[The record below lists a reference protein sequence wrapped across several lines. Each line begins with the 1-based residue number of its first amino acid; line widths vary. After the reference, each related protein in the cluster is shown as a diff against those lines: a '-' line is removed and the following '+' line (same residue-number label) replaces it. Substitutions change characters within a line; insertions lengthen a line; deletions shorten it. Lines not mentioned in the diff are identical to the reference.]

1 MNIGNFYD
9 IIKFKFYFGG
19 DFTKKLSKITFIVTI
34 IAEVMCCLIL
44 NTLGG
49 IAFIMNDYDK
59 CGIALFISTVFLVTA
74 LIFIKFKKTIIPL
87 ILTIVGTGSYIYTL
101 AVISAIPN
109 AKVPKESTEVL
120 LAKHY
125 PTIAVTVLLILLIF
139 FNFFSEEAVQKRL
152 ERKNKKLAERERS
165 LNEDEKII

>member
-1 MNIGNFYD
+1 MNIGIFYV

-19 DFTKKLSKITFIVTI
+19 DLTKKLSKITFIITV
-34 IAEVMCCLIL
+34 IAEVICCLVL

-49 IAFIMNDYDK
+49 IAFLMNDYDK
-59 CGIALFISTVFLVTA
+59 CGIALFISTVFLIAA
-74 LIFIKFKKTIIPL
+74 LILIKFKKAIIPL
-87 ILTIVGTGSYIYTL
+87 ILTIAGTGSYIYTL

-109 AKVPKESTEVL
+109 TKIPKEYTEAL

-152 ERKNKKLAERERS
+152 KRKNEKLAERERS
-165 LNEDEKII
+165 LNDDEKII

>member
-1 MNIGNFYD
+1 
-9 IIKFKFYFGG
+9 
-19 DFTKKLSKITFIVTI
+19 
-34 IAEVMCCLIL
+34 
-44 NTLGG
+44 
-49 IAFIMNDYDK
+49 MNDYDK
-59 CGIALFISTVFLVTA
+59 CGIALFISTVFLVAA
-74 LIFIKFKKTIIPL
+74 LILIKFKKTIIPL
-87 ILTIVGTGSYIYTL
+87 IFTIVGTGSYIYTL

-109 AKVPKESTEVL
+109 TKIPKENTEVL

-125 PTIAVTVLLILLIF
+125 PTITVTVLLILLIF